1 MHLKNF
7 FLLSVLLTTGVVG
20 PFLADA
26 STSISAHESN
36 VVYPRFSDDA
46 ISGKTEL
53 EPRYFSESS
62 QLRKLHRGDH
72 KRDLEERYHRESSN
86 RRKYN
91 RAGDK
96 RDLVERY
103 HRESSNRRKYNRAG
117 DKRDLAE
124 RYYRESSRRRK
135 FNRGDND
142 N

>member
-36 VVYPRFSDDA
+36 DVYPRFSDDG

-72 KRDLEERYHRESSN
+72 KRDLVERYHRESSN

-103 HRESSNRRKYNRAG
+103 HRESSSLRKYNRG

-124 RYYRESSRRRK
+124 RYHRESSSLRK
-135 FNRGDND
+135 YN
-142 N
+142 